1 MSHLMRMPI
10 GGAEAMEDP
19 NNKKTTP
26 YVWSS
31 LLAPAF
37 ATPNLNQNVIPLV
50 KERKC
55 TWH

>member
-1 MSHLMRMPI
+1 MPI